1 MQGGNK
7 CMSGLLLCTQTEE
20 EEHGLSSFCPPT
32 INDNSYQV
40 HFQRRVNA
48 VKGVFTWCVEVE
60 LHQL

>member
-1 MQGGNK
+1 
-7 CMSGLLLCTQTEE
+7 MSGLLLCTQTEE